1 MPTFT
6 KIDTINGFDPP
17 PYVLDWVKDSIRPKM
32 SLPCAITT
40 AAMATYRF
48 DVADIVIDRAGPA
61 VSFSRC
67 GQNLFN
73 GNLASG
79 EGVLLGD
86 NRPNIRPI
94 HLIFET
100 PLRALGACIS
110 AVGSRNTPYVG
121 VLWAKVDG
129 QWFRLTVPGVLS
141 SKRESAPFV
150 GLQVRQG
157 SAITETWF
165 DADDDGH
172 PGRFSRVAIGSL
184 HYLV

>member
-6 KIDTINGFDPP
+6 QIHAPNEFSHI
-17 PYVLDWVKDSIRPKM
+17 PYVLDWIKDSVKPKM
-32 SLPCAITT
+32 ALPCSITT

-61 VSFSRC
+61 ASFSRC

-73 GNLASG
+73 GNFASG

-86 NRPNIRPI
+86 NQPNIRPI
-94 HLIFET
+94 HLIFDT
-100 PLRALGACIS
+100 PLRALGVRVS

-121 VLWAKVDG
+121 VLWAKVDN
-129 QWFRLTVPGVLS
+129 QWSRFVAPGVLS
-141 SKRESAPFV
+141 SKRDSAPFL
-150 GLQVRQG
+150 GLQVG
-157 SAITETWF
+157 AASAITEAWF

-172 PGRFSRVAIGSL
+172 PDRFSRVAIGSL